1 MLVGLLLNVLSLHGR
16 TEVIELSPIN
26 LTAREL
32 RANLGSTDSH
42 LFPFAPSFLLKVLR
56 SWFQICIYISSVYFT
71 CFCYSRVTFL

>member
-16 TEVIELSPIN
+16 TEVTELSPIN

-32 RANLGSTDSH
+32 RANLGSTDRH

-56 SWFQICIYISSVYFT
+56 S
-71 CFCYSRVTFL
+71 

>member
-16 TEVIELSPIN
+16 TDVIELSPIN
-26 LTAREL
+26 LTARQL

-56 SWFQICIYISSVYFT
+56 S
-71 CFCYSRVTFL
+71 